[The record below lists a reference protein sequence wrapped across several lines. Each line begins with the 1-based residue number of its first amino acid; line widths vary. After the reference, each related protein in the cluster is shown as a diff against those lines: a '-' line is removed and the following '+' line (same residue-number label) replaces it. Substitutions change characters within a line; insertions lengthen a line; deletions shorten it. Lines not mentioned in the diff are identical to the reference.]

1 MKVLMENWRLLGP
14 QYSFEKL
21 CENLERGI
29 ISEERAVLIW
39 EQQILNEAD
48 KILGESW
55 IQKSLKAGY
64 QMGEKI
70 AGKAKELYDKAIETI
85 GSFVKKVSD
94 QALMLLVKSQV
105 KIEKIIGSLKGVY
118 KKVQVF
124 CSAHPILCKTVK
136 ILLAMIAI
144 AAVTAMFSNTAEA
157 GIDTSALSGAPKG
170 TRSLNESGV
179 EMVKG
184 FLALY
189 SEDKDPETKQ
199 LVYDTYKWIETTQ
212 AAEGMVDVSDAP
224 VLARKALQ
232 IVSET
237 DPSDQEMY
245 RKIAQDVVETTINIT
260 KSISVDGDTKV
271 TSQSYRSLRAL
282 EENT

>member
-1 MKVLMENWRLLGP
+1 
-14 QYSFEKL
+14 
-21 CENLERGI
+21 
-29 ISEERAVLIW
+29 
-39 EQQILNEAD
+39 
-48 KILGESW
+48 
-55 IQKSLKAGY
+55 
-64 QMGEKI
+64 
-70 AGKAKELYDKAIETI
+70 
-85 GSFVKKVSD
+85 
-94 QALMLLVKSQV
+94 
-105 KIEKIIGSLKGVY
+105 
-118 KKVQVF
+118 
-124 CSAHPILCKTVK
+124 
-136 ILLAMIAI
+136 
-144 AAVTAMFSNTAEA
+144 
-157 GIDTSALSGAPKG
+157 
-170 TRSLNESGV
+170 
-179 EMVKG
+179 MVKG